1 MGESRVQ
8 ENVYMGSQITS
19 VTDSTFYIDDCIFT
33 SCDPSKF
40 YLGSKQVKII
50 YGDKVIAKPL
60 SIFIGGVPIIGI
72 PIAIFPHSS
81 NERRSGWIM
90 PSFGASENRGNYL
103 DGLGYYFAI
112 NDYIGS
118 ENSLIFADRQ
128 GLIVLSLI
136 HI

>member
-60 SIFIGGVPIIGI
+60 SNLYWWC
-72 PIAIFPHSS
+72 ANYRNSNCYFP
-81 NERRSGWIM
+81 
-90 PSFGASENRGNYL
+90 
-103 DGLGYYFAI
+103 
-112 NDYIGS
+112 
-118 ENSLIFADRQ
+118 SLI
-128 GLIVLSLI
+128 
-136 HI
+136 